1 VEITYKSRKLE
12 KQLTDPREMLKSFGQ
27 LAVKIKMRLKN
38 LKDVDNLAVMRTI
51 PAARCHELTGD
62 RKGELAVDVSG
73 NYRMIFEPN
82 HEPIPQKVDGGLNWE
97 LVTKIQI
104 NEIEDYH

>member
-1 VEITYKSRKLE
+1 MEITYKSRKLE

-82 HEPIPQKVDGGLNWE
+82 HEPIPQKVHGGLNWE
-97 LVTKIQI
+97 LVNKIQI

>member
-27 LAVKIKMRLKN
+27 LAIKIKMRLKN
-38 LKDVDNLAVMRTI
+38 LKDADNLAVMRTI

-82 HEPIPQKVDGGLNWE
+82 HEPIQQKVDGGLNWE
-97 LVTKIQI
+97 LVNKIQI

>member
-1 VEITYKSRKLE
+1 
-12 KQLTDPREMLKSFGQ
+12 MAKSFGQ

-38 LKDVDNLAVMRTI
+38 LKDADHLGIMRTI

-73 NYRMIFEPN
+73 NYRIIFEPYHN
-82 HEPIPQKVDGGLNWE
+82 PIPKKHDGGLNWE
-97 LVTKIQI
+97 EVTKIQI

>member
-1 VEITYKSRKLE
+1 MEISYKNRKLE
-12 KQLTDPREMLKSFGQ
+12 KQLTDPREMVKSFGQ
-27 LAVKIKMRLKN
+27 LAVKIKLRLKN
-38 LKDVDNLAVMRTI
+38 LKDADNLAIMRSI

-82 HEPIPQKVDGGLNWE
+82 HDPIPKKDDGDLNWE
-97 LVTKIQI
+97 DVTKIQI